1 MLAFVSNYELVL
13 NSLIRILGN
22 RYPAQGYSTWT
33 ELSKSGDLFDLELIV
48 FDLPEHLEKEHGF
61 EDFLK
66 QKERPKILLLALDN
80 SQSLSH
86 YQDHFSVEGIVDYT
100 CELVTLKEC
109 IERILNNEQ
118 VRYLNH
124 NFRHTVQSPY
134 PFELKDEE
142 WECLV
147 LIFKGWSQVEISE
160 ELGLSP
166 VEQEM
171 IRQNI
176 KKKLGVTS
184 DFDLMKWCINRRLFD

>member
-13 NSLIRILGN
+13 NSLIRILGS
-22 RYPAQGYSTWT
+22 RYPTKGYSTWT
-33 ELSKSGDLFDLELIV
+33 DLIDSGNLLDNDLIV

-61 EDFLK
+61 VEFL
-66 QKERPKILLLALDN
+66 QMTDRPKILLLALDN
-80 SQSLSH
+80 SQSLAH
-86 YQDHFSVEGIVDYT
+86 YQDRYNVEGIVDYT

-109 IERILNNEQ
+109 IEKILNNEQ

-124 NFRHTVQSPY
+124 NFRQTAQSPY

-147 LIFKGWSQVEISE
+147 LIFKGWSEEEITE

-166 VEQEM
+166 MEQESV
-171 IRQNI
+171 RTGI